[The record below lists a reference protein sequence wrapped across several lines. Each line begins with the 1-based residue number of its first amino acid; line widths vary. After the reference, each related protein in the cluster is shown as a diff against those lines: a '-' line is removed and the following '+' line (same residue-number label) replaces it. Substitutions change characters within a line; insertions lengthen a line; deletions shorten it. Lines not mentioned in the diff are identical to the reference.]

1 MALLLAAALGL
12 GCASIGNRL
21 EPPEVSL
28 VDIEPLPSNTFEQRF
43 HISLRIV
50 NPNAVALN
58 GEGVDLTVELND
70 RRLARALGSEAF
82 TIPALGNEVL
92 VLVGS
97 TNLLDLFRQIV
108 ALPEAEG
115 RLDYVLHGRILLAG
129 PTRWIR
135 FSHEGSLIPESS
147 AR

>member
-1 MALLLAAALGL
+1 
-12 GCASIGNRL
+12 
-21 EPPEVSL
+21 
-28 VDIEPLPSNTFEQRF
+28 
-43 HISLRIV
+43 
-50 NPNAVALN
+50 
-58 GEGVDLTVELND
+58 
-70 RRLARALGSEAF
+70 
-82 TIPALGNEVL
+82 
-92 VLVGS
+92 VGS

-135 FSHEGSLIPESS
+135 FSHEGSLIPESG